1 MKEAV
6 ARGAARVGRDP
17 AEVELACYLPTS
29 VSEDVDAAKL
39 AAKYDVAIHMSSYHY
54 YRTYFNRRGKGHI
67 AGQVAA
73 RVDAGDMEA
82 AVELID
88 DEMADAVTVY
98 GTPEMCREKIDV
110 YRAAGITLPIIFPL
124 YPGFRSYLPNPK
136 ARDGIMQI
144 IDSLGS

>member
-1 MKEAV
+1 MAPIFVPLDFVPVMKEAV

-67 AGQVAA
+67 ASQVAA

-98 GTPEMCREKIDV
+98 GTPEIVPRED
-110 YRAAGITLPIIFPL
+110 RRLPGGRDHPADH
-124 YPGFRSYLPNPK
+124 LPALP
-136 ARDGIMQI
+136 R
-144 IDSLGS
+144 LP